1 MSKRVGFAGIA
12 PHDDK
17 VEEATIIRNR
27 DIRKE
32 VDDKWA
38 EREVVK
44 AELAAAAA
52 AVSKA
57 TALKVIRPEPR
68 RAVAVIRPEP
78 HRATATTRYSD
89 VMDNRSSSSPSP
101 PPPPPEADPS
111 PSPPPPPPSPGR

>member
-1 MSKRVGFAGIA
+1 MSKKVGFAGVA

-52 AVSKA
+52 TVSKA
-57 TALKVIRPEPR
+57 TASK
-68 RAVAVIRPEP
+68 VIRPEP
-78 HRATATTRYSD
+78 HRTTAATRYSD
-89 VMDNRSSSSPSP
+89 VVDNRSSSSPPP
-101 PPPPPEADPS
+101 PPPPPEAAPS